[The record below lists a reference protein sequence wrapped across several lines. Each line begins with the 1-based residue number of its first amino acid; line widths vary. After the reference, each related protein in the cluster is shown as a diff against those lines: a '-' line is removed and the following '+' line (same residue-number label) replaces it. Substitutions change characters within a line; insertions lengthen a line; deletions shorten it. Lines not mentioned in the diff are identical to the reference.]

1 MDQTTVWFIK
11 STIIGES
18 GKDHLHFVHDDI
30 LSDILHPNGVNDP
43 IHLMQIIIIV
53 TEDEHS

>member
-43 IHLMQIIIIV
+43 VHLMQI
-53 TEDEHS
+53 